1 MQKAGRTSDRAK
13 LYYAAGALIFLLVIK
28 LLVFLDGKVLVWLYD
43 GASQY
48 LSSLTYYSE
57 YLKEII
63 SGIFHGNLS
72 IPSWD
77 LSIGEGSDIISTF
90 HYYCIGDP
98 FAFLCVFFPK
108 ELMYLCYEF
117 TVLLRVFLSGF
128 SFMFFVNKYDGG
140 KLREKASDIQV
151 ALGAMLYAFSC
162 WTLMV
167 MGRHSFFLN
176 PTVFLPLILAGAELI
191 ISRKKPGVMMF
202 AVCITSLSNLYFFYM
217 VAMITVVYV
226 AVRIILLYGR
236 RIKEMLTTLAL
247 IAAEAV
253 IGVLLSGILFLPVA
267 KVFISDSRISN
278 GSNIGLFYRSE
289 YYSTLP
295 KALITGDWSYYR
307 LFGLGAIGIIII
319 YLICVR
325 SRSKLLKI
333 FLALSVLFLVF
344 PVFGAVFN
352 GFAYS
357 SNRWCFA
364 FPLITGIGLIVVWDD
379 LLALRKADAVILS
392 VAVAAS
398 CIYMTVIKDIKG
410 IVITALGLAII
421 AACLFIKNRADKAK
435 VASFLIVISLLS
447 GIVIY
452 FIPYMV
458 QLSPPDW
465 LNLYYYGSE
474 ASYIA
479 AGDDTRPV
487 RYSGNILTENTSP
500 LAGISSTQFYWSNA
514 NSYVGEFRTD
524 IASDEYRLY
533 YYTGY
538 DSSYILLNLSGCR
551 YYALA
556 GRRTD
561 ALPYGYEVIDH
572 MDIGYDIMK
581 SSINTGL
588 VYSYDKAVGKDEWDR
603 MTPVDRQMLI
613 SEYLVLSDSASTGM
627 KADTASTEVNASLT
641 KEDGGVTVAE
651 FEGKPGSETYVTISN
666 IRTELVDEFIYFF
679 VYLPETD
686 ETFAMD
692 YYTQSN
698 WYNGRDEFVINLGW
712 HDKPLHKAV
721 ITIRDNPPCTCDY
734 KISCIDVEKAGE
746 DLRERFDHAPQ
757 KIDVEGRGSVI
768 SFDVNSRGE
777 YYVLAVPYAKGWKAY
792 VDGKETEV
800 IRANIQYMA
809 VNVPEGDHNVR
820 FAYTGDTGKGAVMS
834 LAGIICAA
842 AYLICVKIRLKSK
855 SKE

>member
-1 MQKAGRTSDRAK
+1 MQKTGRTSDRAK

-117 TVLLRVFLSGF
+117 TVLLRIFVSGF
-128 SFMFFVNKYDGG
+128 SFIFFVNKYDDG
-140 KLREKASDIQV
+140 KLRERSSDLQV
-151 ALGAMLYAFSC
+151 ALGAMLYVFSC

-176 PTVFLPLILAGAELI
+176 PSVFLPLILAGAELI

-217 VAMITVVYV
+217 IAMITVVYV
-226 AVRIILLYGR
+226 AVRLVLLYGK
-236 RIKEMLTTLAL
+236 RIKEMMATLAL
-247 IAAEAV
+247 IAVEAV
-253 IGVLLSGILFLPVA
+253 TGVLLSGILFLPVA
-267 KVFISDSRISN
+267 KVFIADSRISN
-278 GSNIGLFYRSE
+278 GSNIGLFYSSD

-295 KALITGDWSYYR
+295 KALLTGDWSYYR
-307 LFGLGAIGIIII
+307 LFGLGAIGIMVI

-325 SRSKLLKI
+325 SRAKLLKVL
-333 FLALSVLFLVF
+333 LALSVLFVIF

-352 GFAYS
+352 GLAYP

-364 FPLITGIGLIVVWDD
+364 FPMITGMGLIIVWDD
-379 LLALRKADAVILS
+379 LLALRKADAVILTLITT
-392 VAVAAS
+392 AS
-398 CIYMTVIKDIKG
+398 CIYMTVIRDVRG
-410 IVITALGLAII
+410 IVVTAIGLAVI
-421 AACLFIKNRADKAK
+421 AACCFIKNRQDKSKA
-435 VASFLIVISLLS
+435 VSFLTVISLLS
-447 GIVIY
+447 GIIIY

-458 QLSPPDW
+458 QLSAPDW

-479 AGDDTRPV
+479 SKDSTRPI

-514 NSYVGEFRTD
+514 NSYVGEFRRD
-524 IASDEYRLY
+524 VASDEYRLY

-538 DSSYILLNLSGCR
+538 DSSYTLLNLSGSK

-556 GRRTD
+556 GRQTD
-561 ALPYGYEVIDH
+561 PLPYGYEVIDH
-572 MDIGYDIMK
+572 MDIGYDIMQ

-588 VYSYDKAVGKDEWDR
+588 VYSYGKAVGKDEWDR
-603 MTPVDRQMLI
+603 FTPVDRQMLI
-613 SEYLVLSDSASTGM
+613 SEYMVLSDTPSAGIQ
-627 KADTASTEVNASLT
+627 ADIAATEVASSPV
-641 KEDGGVTVAE
+641 KRDGGVTEAR
-651 FEGKPGSETYVTISN
+651 FEGKPNSETYVTISN
-666 IRTELVDEFIYFF
+666 IRTELVDEFVFF
-679 VYLPETD
+679 SVYLPETD
-686 ETFAMD
+686 ETFTFD

-712 HDKPLHKAV
+712 HDKPLHEAV
-721 ITIRDNPPCTCDY
+721 ITIRDDLPCTCDY
-734 KISCIDVEKAGE
+734 SISCIDVEEAGRH
-746 DLRERFDHAPQ
+746 LKERFDNAPQ
-757 KIDVEGRGSVI
+757 EIDIEGRGSEI
-768 SFDVNSRGE
+768 SFDVHSQGE
-777 YYVLAVPYAKGWKAY
+777 YFVLAVPYAKGWKAY
-792 VDGKETEV
+792 IDGQETEV

-809 VNVPEGDHNVR
+809 VDVPEGDHNIR
-820 FAYTGDTGKGAVMS
+820 FAYTGDIGKGAVMS

-842 AYLICVKIRLKSK
+842 AYLICVKIRTKSK
-855 SKE
+855 A